1 MFSAMYVTNVVP
13 NVIPWMRH
21 FHRTRHEVVEPTFP
35 IISEGVVRVWLPS
48 VAGAPTSRRPV
59 RVLIADDDAETRGML
74 RELLEGEGVVVV
86 ADAADGSE
94 AVRLTVEHSPDVV
107 LIDVRMPEMD
117 GIEAARIIT
126 ASQSSTRVVVLSSYE
141 DRVLKQAA
149 AQAGASAYVVKG
161 ASTEPILEAVLE
173 DPSTDADE

>member
-1 MFSAMYVTNVVP
+1 LIQTSSIGWGAS
-13 NVIPWMRH
+13 
-21 FHRTRHEVVEPTFP
+21 RTRDEVVELSLRSF
-35 IISEGVVRVWLPS
+35 SEGVVGAWLPR
-48 VAGAPTSRRPV
+48 VTGAPTSGRPV

-117 GIEAARIIT
+117 GIEATRIIT
-126 ASQSSTRVVVLSSYE
+126 ASESSTRVVVLSSFE

-173 DPSTDADE
+173 DPPADADE